1 MGINPLYNEIHP
13 KVKEALDA
21 RGRAYGKLFRGDTQG
36 IGFPYKKTAFGIVQ
50 ALDNE
55 GKVKL
60 SLGTLKEGGFTSLYN
75 TSKFGRNL
83 PSGGTLQ
90 SLSIS
95 NQGEMGS
102 LQKADF
108 SFNVFTP
115 QQLSYYE
122 TMLMAPGTNIKVKY
136 GWSVGS
142 GGRGT
147 IDGID
152 VDEMDGIVYNFSYSV
167 NPDGSFSC
175 QVEVV
180 GKGFYAA
187 SVSSE
192 ATLPGD
198 DSPVQDEQGNAIYA
212 SDLKK
217 WIEKQLKGSE
227 NSVPEF
233 GSTLLDGV
241 KFYAIKLMYD
251 PQQEEPTGDEESNV
265 ESTKIYYLTLNSLVE
280 YFNKRVLTQIERY
293 EKQKI
298 SFSSDLR
305 LQKPEE
311 FTAQSESTFY
321 KELVSSEPENIL
333 FSNQLNSKYGDVSYE
348 VPDVEWKFDDSTV
361 NLGEILISTDL
372 IIETFD
378 KLSKEHEDEPA
389 QKSISAFLSE
399 LFTKISYV
407 SGGVYQL
414 TTVIDEPPRFIVNN
428 GGVEGTRLVVVD
440 KNYTS
445 KSTIVPY
452 LFTRTI
458 NKSLIKDM
466 SMSSQ
471 LPNESA
477 VQMYSGGKTGMT
489 AGRGGNA
496 NRIIEG
502 SPADDGEEVDEPD
515 ESKKAIDQLIESKKS
530 MGQQGSTF
538 TTRSNLRSALTKY
551 KANPPDYVKDSGGW
565 IDKTLYPISLTLKI
579 DGIGGL
585 RFGNVITTDWLPDK
599 YKTEGNEIVFVI
611 TKVDHTIS
619 GNQWETTIETQCRMK
634 Q

>member
-1 MGINPLYNEIHP
+1 MGVNPLYNEIYP
-13 KVKEALDA
+13 EVKDALDA
-21 RGRAYGKLFRGDTQG
+21 RGRAYGKLFRGDKLG
-36 IGFPYKKTAFGIVQ
+36 VGFPYKKTAFGIVQ
-50 ALDNE
+50 AIDNE
-55 GKVKL
+55 GNVKL

-95 NQGEMGS
+95 NQGEFGS
-102 LQKADF
+102 QQKTDF
-108 SFNVFTP
+108 SFNVYTP
-115 QQLSYYE
+115 EQLSYYE
-122 TMLMAPGTNIKVKY
+122 TMLMTPGTNIRVKY

-142 GGRGT
+142 SEGGT

-152 VDEMDGIVYNFSYSV
+152 VDEMEGIVYNFSYSV

-175 QVEVV
+175 QVQLV

-198 DSPVQDEQGNAIYA
+198 ESPVQDEQGNAIYA
-212 SDLKK
+212 SNLKK

-233 GSTLLDGV
+233 GGTLLDGV
-241 KFYAIKLMYD
+241 NFYAINLLYD
-251 PQQEEPTGDEESNV
+251 PEQEEPTGDEESNV
-265 ESTKIYYLTLNSLVE
+265 ESSKIYYLTLNSLIE
-280 YFNKRVLTQIERY
+280 YFNERVLTQIERY
-293 EKQKI
+293 EKQNI
-298 SFSSDLR
+298 RFSSDLR
-305 LQKPEE
+305 IQNPEE
-311 FTAQSESTFY
+311 FTAQSKSAFY
-321 KELVSSEPENIL
+321 KEVVSSEPENIL
-333 FSNQLNSKYGDVSYE
+333 FSNQLNSKYGDTSYE
-348 VPDVEWKFDDSTV
+348 VKGVEWKFDESTV

-372 IIETFD
+372 IVDTFD
-378 KLSKEHEDEPA
+378 KLSKENEDEPA

-399 LFTKISYV
+399 LLTKISYV
-407 SGGVYQL
+407 SGGIYQL
-414 TTVIDEPPRFIVNN
+414 TVVIDEPPKFIANKSEN
-428 GGVEGTRLVVVD
+428 LGTRLVVVD
-440 KNYTS
+440 TNYTS
-445 KSTIVPY
+445 KSKIKPY

-458 NKSLIKDM
+458 NRSLIKDM
-466 SMSSQ
+466 SMSSK
-471 LPNESA
+471 LPNEAA

-496 NRIIEG
+496 KRIIDG
-502 SPADDGEEVDEPD
+502 SPADDDVKVNEPD
-515 ESKKAIDQLIESKKS
+515 EATKALEQLSESKKS

-538 TTRSNLRSALTKY
+538 NTRSNLRSALTKF
-551 KANPPDYVKDSGGW
+551 KANPPDYIKDSGGW
-565 IDKTLYPISLTLKI
+565 IDKTLYPISLSLKI

-619 GNQWETTIETQCRMK
+619 NNQWETSIETQCRMK